1 AGLFVHTGKIVGM
14 VTPSRPKEVFLAFL
28 DLLDA
33 SVPEGQVIHLVLDN
47 LNTHRG
53 QPIET
58 WLAAHPSR
66 LVVYYLPFHASWLSQ
81 FQLWFN
87 TLQRRCIRLGDFVS

>member
-1 AGLFVHTGKIVGM
+1 M

-53 QPIET
+53 KHIGA
-58 WLAAHPSR
+58 WLAGQPGA
-66 LVVYYLPFHASWLSQ
+66 
-81 FQLWFN
+81 
-87 TLQRRCIRLGDFVS
+87 